1 MDISKIFLAI
11 IVILIIYAFDK
22 FLKWRKFVNT
32 VNRIP
37 GPKSYPIIGTM
48 WETMRANRDEIL
60 EIQKKHSALYGPIYR
75 YWLMGFADI
84 KLERAEHVEKIL
96 KSTTIIRKSQFYDY
110 EFRKWLGNGLITSTG
125 EQWHLHRKFLT
136 PTFHFSILEGF
147 CDVFAEKCQIMVEKL
162 KKVADTGET
171 VEIFDYVHRCALD
184 IICETAMGIQMNAQE
199 TGKSEY
205 TEAIKEICT
214 INTKRFLTPLLRFE
228 WIFALTSY
236 GARSRKALKT
246 LNDFTEKVIK
256 ERKALR
262 KELSNSGETE
272 TGKKRKMFLDLVLDE
287 TEKRPFFTDQDI
299 REEVDTFMFAGHD
312 TTTAAMSFALYLIG
326 LHPEVQEKLYQEQLD
341 IFGDSTE
348 LATYKNLS
356 EMKYMDMV
364 IKECLRIFPS
374 VPKVSRRVTEE
385 VEVGGYTIP
394 VGASV
399 SLWIYGCSRD
409 ERYFPNPEKFDP
421 DRFLPE
427 NKKNLHPYAFIPFSA
442 GLRNC
447 IGQRFAQLEEK
458 VMLSTMIRNF
468 KITSPIPLKDMK
480 VIQEIVTRPI
490 NGVHIILEKRQSS
503 TKGLN

>member
-1 MDISKIFLAI
+1 MDFSLVIYGFTA
-11 IVILIIYAFDK
+11 ILIIYAFDK
-22 FLKWRKFVNT
+22 FLKWRHFVNT

-48 WETMRANRDEIL
+48 WETMNAKRDEIFD
-60 EIQKKHSALYGPIYR
+60 IMKKRTETYGPIHR
-75 YWLMGFADI
+75 LWTSGFADI
-84 KLERAEHVEKIL
+84 RIDRAEYVEKVL
-96 KSTTIIRKSQFYDY
+96 KSTTNIKKSQFYDY

-125 EQWHLHRKFLT
+125 EQWHMHRKFLT

-162 KKVADTGET
+162 KKVADTGK
-171 VEIFDYVHRCALD
+171 VVDIFDYVNLCALD

-199 TGKSEY
+199 TGESEY
-205 TEAIKEICT
+205 TDAIKEIATVNACRYF
-214 INTKRFLTPLLRFE
+214 KPHLRYE

-262 KELSNSGETE
+262 KELSNSGEAE

-287 TEKRPFFTDQDI
+287 TEKRPFFTDKDI

-312 TTTAAMSFALYLIG
+312 TTTVAMSFALYLIG

-341 IFGDSTE
+341 IFGDSKE
-348 LATYKNLS
+348 LPTYKNLS

-364 IKECLRIFPS
+364 MKESLRVLPT
-374 VPKVSRRVTEE
+374 VPRVSRRITEE
-385 VEVGGYTIP
+385 FEVDGYTIP

-399 SLWIYGCSRD
+399 SIGIYGCSRD
-409 ERYFPNPEKFDP
+409 ERYFPDPEKFDP

-458 VMLSTMIRNF
+458 VILSMMIRNF
-468 KITSPIPLKDMK
+468 KITSPVPLKDMK
-480 VIQEIVTRPI
+480 YIQEIVSRPI
-490 NGVHIILEKRQSS
+490 DGVKLILEKRE
-503 TKGLN
+503 